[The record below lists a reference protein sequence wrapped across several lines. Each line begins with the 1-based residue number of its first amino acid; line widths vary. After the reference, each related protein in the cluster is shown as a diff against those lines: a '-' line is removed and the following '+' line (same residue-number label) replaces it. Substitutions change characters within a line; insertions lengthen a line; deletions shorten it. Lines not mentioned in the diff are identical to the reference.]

1 MEISFQM
8 FNTWT
13 NKSSK
18 NVYIRAVL
26 VFITDFK
33 MYLASHTNMSLSHE
47 VNREQ
52 GNLGL
57 IM

>member
-1 MEISFQM
+1 MEISFRM
-8 FNTWT
+8 FNIWT
-13 NKSSK
+13 NKSPT
-18 NVYIRAVL
+18 NVYIRTVL

-47 VNREQ
+47 LNTEQ